1 MAPCGV
7 AEIARRGAPE
17 VSGAVAPAVHPRTR
31 TGAHGADQALR
42 SDRPAQ
48 QNAPHI
54 EKRGRGR
61 PFDVR
66 RVRRARRD
74 EFSRLIQCA

>member
-1 MAPCGV
+1 MP
-7 AEIARRGAPE
+7 RR
-17 VSGAVAPAVHPRTR
+17 SGPAQLRQLSIRALAPAR
-31 TGAHGADQALR
+31 AADRPLR
-42 SDRPAQ
+42 CDRPAQ